1 MARGIRPYGKRH
13 KAGKVMF
20 GSRENGR
27 RYPKDT
33 AFSSSTLYGIIPD
46 FGILK
51 RGIIPDFDALKHGI
65 IPDFGILKH
74 GIIPAEICFLCY
86 YLLSL

>member
-1 MARGIRPYGKRH
+1 MARGIRPYGKWH
-13 KAGKVMF
+13 KAGKVMLR
-20 GSRENGR
+20 SWENGR
-27 RYPKDT
+27 EYPGDT
-33 AFSSSTLYGIIPD
+33 AFYPCILYGIIPD